1 MELTK
6 QLKYQIMDLKLLKK
20 DIAAHLG
27 MSMPT
32 LKTKL
37 ENPENLTISDVQK
50 LGELDVSG
58 IEPTSH
64 AHPVHNVFRED
75 AVRPG
80 LDLDQVLEN
89 APAVIED
96 QFKVPRIVE

>member
-37 ENPENLTISDVQK
+37 EHPENLTISDVQK
-50 LGELDVSG
+50 LGQLG
-58 IEPTSH
+58 IKLTL
-64 AHPVHNVFRED
+64 N
-75 AVRPG
+75 
-80 LDLDQVLEN
+80 
-89 APAVIED
+89 
-96 QFKVPRIVE
+96 